1 MNLKYSFH
9 QEIVGKIPLEEIKM
23 SKLNDE
29 RVVRELYN
37 SILRE
42 VVDEVNVPM
51 SSLSQ
56 PNFIGVAQNISAGKR
71 PSSEFIIR
79 FVVF

>member
-1 MNLKYSFH
+1 MP
-9 QEIVGKIPLEEIKM
+9 E
-23 SKLNDE
+23 LNDQ
-29 RVVRELYN
+29 RVVRELYD

-42 VVDEVNVPM
+42 VVDEVNVPI
-51 SSLSQ
+51 SFLSQ

-79 FVVF
+79 FVRFHKAVHNVCGFFLIK